1 MQPKKSYNSG
11 QFSFIASRLDT
22 IINMQHELVLLA
34 QHIEWEEL
42 ENHFA
47 KFYSKFGRCGVN
59 TRLMIGLH
67 ILKHIYNL
75 SDEMVCE
82 QYVVNP
88 YYQYF
93 CGEEFFQHELKM
105 ERSSMTHWRNRV
117 GGESLIKL
125 LQESL
130 SVALKSKALKARDLK
145 RISVDTTVQ
154 EKAIKHPTE
163 AVLHYKAIEKLSQE
177 AKKHGINL
185 RQSYI
190 RVGKT
195 AMIKVQRYRHAKQ
208 MKRAKKSMN
217 KLRTY
222 LGRLLRDVHR
232 KSEKMEGS
240 LKEAW
245 RKAYKIKTQKP
256 RDKDKILSWH
266 APEVECI
273 SKGKNHKPYEFGC
286 KFSVISTAHRSKGG
300 QFALGA
306 TALHNNP
313 YDGHTLKPAIDEY
326 EETTGVKT
334 ERIYVDKGYR
344 GHDPSLKLYTYKSGQ
359 KRVSPAIKK
368 EMKRRSAIEPVIG
381 HIKNDGRLG
390 RNYLKG
396 KSGDVINARLAAVG
410 YNFRLLLKWFK
421 LLYVYFYFKN
431 FYSKILNNFMPKN
444 FLSILSW

>member
-1 MQPKKSYNSG
+1 M
-11 QFSFIASRLDT
+11 
-22 IINMQHELVLLA
+22 
-34 QHIEWEEL
+34 
-42 ENHFA
+42 
-47 KFYSKFGRCGVN
+47 
-59 TRLMIGLH
+59 
-67 ILKHIYNL
+67 
-75 SDEMVCE
+75 
-82 QYVVNP
+82 
-88 YYQYF
+88 
-93 CGEEFFQHELKM
+93 
-105 ERSSMTHWRNRV
+105 
-117 GGESLIKL
+117 

-130 SVALKSKALKARDLK
+130 SVALRSKTSKARDLK
-145 RISVDTTVQ
+145 RVTVDTTVQ
-154 EKAIKHPTE
+154 EKAIQHPTE
-163 AVLHYKAIEKLSQE
+163 AVLHYKSIEKLSQE

-208 MKRAKKSMN
+208 MKRAKKSIN

-232 KSEKMEGS
+232 KSDKMEGS

-286 KFSVISTAHRSKGG
+286 KVSVISTAHRSKGG

-306 TALHNNP
+306 TSLHDNP

-334 ERIYVDKGYR
+334 G
-344 GHDPSLKLYTYKSGQ
+344 
-359 KRVSPAIKK
+359 
-368 EMKRRSAIEPVIG
+368 
-381 HIKNDGRLG
+381 
-390 RNYLKG
+390 
-396 KSGDVINARLAAVG
+396 
-410 YNFRLLLKWFK
+410 
-421 LLYVYFYFKN
+421 
-431 FYSKILNNFMPKN
+431 LNG
-444 FLSILSW
+444 